1 MPNRQYL
8 SGKWVLVVGA
18 VLVAGL
24 LYLALSSGYQPQL
37 AR

>member
-1 MPNRQYL
+1 MHNRQYL
-8 SGKWVLVVGA
+8 SGKWILVVGV

-24 LYLALSSGYQPQL
+24 LYLALNSGYHPQF